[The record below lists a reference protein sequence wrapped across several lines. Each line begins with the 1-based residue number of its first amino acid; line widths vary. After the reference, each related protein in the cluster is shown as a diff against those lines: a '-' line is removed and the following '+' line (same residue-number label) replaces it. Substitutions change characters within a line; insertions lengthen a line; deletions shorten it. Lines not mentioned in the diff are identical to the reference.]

1 MAFVA
6 SGGDVIQFSVQNAIN
21 SDEKNIGVD
30 VFHFSK
36 SCGTF
41 TRIVKKLLPL
51 GLSGS
56 ELKFVCVKSL
66 LNSTTGMYQ
75 TCLLLRH
82 GQGYMKHA
90 NTEEFHVLLLED
102 HDSVFLLGSFEIQ
115 ASQTSDIEFY
125 FIDGPAV
132 CWNLQGL
139 VFFARY
145 NSTLEKFTTDSVTVD
160 NSMNEQPGVE
170 FNLLWCGLIKNQI
183 IAMGSK
189 SEMTDD
195 ASGKARW
202 TCVNHHQNDVQ
213 EIPLVPDVYVPI
225 ATCCLV
231 REPLQL
237 TSGCF
242 NSIFDGLDVYLATNR
257 GQLLNF
263 VNGHLKSCWQLP
275 FSDPGRIWT
284 LEVILNLMVKPAPP
298 PPPPTPHPPPP
309 PRS

>member
-1 MAFVA
+1 MSVDQNSAGISCHLVVRSNMALVA
-6 SGGDVIQFSVQNAIN
+6 CGGDVIQFSTQNTIS
-21 SDEKNIGVD
+21 SDEKYIEID

-36 SCGTF
+36 SCRTF
-41 TRIVKKLLPL
+41 KRTMKKSLPL
-51 GLSGS
+51 GLMGS
-56 ELKFVCVKSL
+56 EFEFVCVKSL

-75 TCLLLRH
+75 TCLLLR
-82 GQGYMKHA
+82 QGYVKHVC
-90 NTEEFHVLLLED
+90 TEQFHVILLED
-102 HDSVFLLGSFEIQ
+102 YDSLFLLGSFEIE

-132 CWNLQGL
+132 CWNLQGS
-139 VFFARY
+139 VHFARY
-145 NSTLEKFTTDSVTVD
+145 NSTLEKFIIDSVTVD
-160 NSMNEQPGVE
+160 NSMNEQLGIE
-170 FNLLWCGLIKNQI
+170 FNLLWCGLIKNQM

-189 SEMTDD
+189 SEMTDHG
-195 ASGKARW
+195 SGKARW
-202 TCVNHHQNDVQ
+202 TCVSHHQNDVE

-225 ATCCLV
+225 ATCFLL

-275 FSDPGRIWT
+275 FSDPCRIWT
-284 LEVILNLMVKPAPP
+284 LEVIFKLNG
-298 PPPPTPHPPPP
+298 
-309 PRS
+309 